1 MEPDYSQLF
10 SRAALRAVREEPGGN
25 NLGAAE
31 SFYVVPATGG
41 TMPYASILA
50 RGGHFPSFDRDG
62 TRTSEDMDEFVD
74 ARETPGPP
82 SPNLTRSGKKIPGS
96 NKTMEELHLENEG
109 LRALLDNV
117 SRRLFEF
124 EMGAQTSSIALHQS
138 IRASMKQSPAASV
151 AGGDAEGR
159 ATVLEEQVKE
169 GKKELERMGKE
180 NEKLKGVVGRY
191 RERWEKLKEGARVRR
206 EGTGRVGDEDG

>member
-1 MEPDYSQLF
+1 
-10 SRAALRAVREEPGGN
+10 
-25 NLGAAE
+25 
-31 SFYVVPATGG
+31 
-41 TMPYASILA
+41 MPYASILA

-62 TRTSEDMDEFVD
+62 TRTSEDLDEFVD

-82 SPNLTRSGKKIPGS
+82 SPQMTRSGKRVAG
-96 NKTMEELHLENEG
+96 NTKTMEELHLENEG

-151 AGGDAEGR
+151 TGGDAEGR
-159 ATVLEEQVKE
+159 LAVMEEKVKE

-206 EGTGRVGDEDG
+206 EGTGRAGDEDG

>member
-1 MEPDYSQLF
+1 
-10 SRAALRAVREEPGGN
+10 
-25 NLGAAE
+25 
-31 SFYVVPATGG
+31 
-41 TMPYASILA
+41 MPYASILA
-50 RGGHFPSFDRDG
+50 RAGGHFPPFERDG
-62 TRTSEDMDEFVD
+62 ARTSEDLEEFVD

-82 SPNLTRSGKKIPGS
+82 SPTITRGTKKISGI
-96 NKTMEELHLENEG
+96 NKTMEELHLENES

-117 SRRLFEF
+117 TRRLFEF

-138 IRASMKQSPAASV
+138 IRASMKQSPAASD
-151 AGGDAEGR
+151 AGGGISVER
-159 ATVLEEQVKE
+159 FEEQLRE

-206 EGTGRVGDEDG
+206 EGGAKEEGD

>member
-1 MEPDYSQLF
+1 
-10 SRAALRAVREEPGGN
+10 
-25 NLGAAE
+25 
-31 SFYVVPATGG
+31 
-41 TMPYASILA
+41 MPYASMVA
-50 RGGHFPSFDRDG
+50 RGGHFHGLERDG
-62 TRTSEDMDEFVD
+62 LRKSEDLDEFVD

-82 SPNLTRSGKKIPGS
+82 SPMLTRGGKKVAGAN
-96 NKTMEELHLENEG
+96 NKSMEELQLENEG

-138 IRASMKQSPAASV
+138 IKASMKQSPAASL
-151 AGGDAEGR
+151 AGGADVER
-159 ATVLEEQVKE
+159 LEEQNKE
-169 GKKELERMGKE
+169 VRKELERMSKE

-206 EGTGRVGDEDG
+206 EGTGTGKEDDL